1 MLVPVVLPPRVTV
14 SATLPDDAVADADDA
29 MERVDG
35 APASAAIVT
44 KDVAL
49 AIAAHPD
56 TSVIFTVNCSS
67 PSATLSAIIGRVMV
81 LVVAAS
87 G

>member
-1 MLVPVVLPPRVTV
+1 MLAPVVLPERVTV
-14 SATLPDDAVADADDA
+14 KATLPLEALAEAEDA
-29 MERVDG
+29 MERVG
-35 APASAAIVT
+35 PAPASAAIVT
-44 KDVAL
+44 TDAAL

-56 TSVIFTVNCSS
+56 TSVMFTVNCSS